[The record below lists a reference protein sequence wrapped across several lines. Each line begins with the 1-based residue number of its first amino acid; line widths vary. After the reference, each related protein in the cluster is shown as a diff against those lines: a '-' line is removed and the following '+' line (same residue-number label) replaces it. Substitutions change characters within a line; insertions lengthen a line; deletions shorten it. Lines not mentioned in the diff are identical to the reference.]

1 MRGCVWVHMG
11 RPRKNK
17 SSSKPA
23 PAGTTT
29 LEHFFAPATAEEVQ
43 QQQQQQQRVQEEE
56 EEEKQQQEPPQKKP
70 RKQAPPVRTGKGYV
84 KLCDRVSEDG
94 LPLLRKSVKSA
105 IILTLVKKSALFPTH
120 FTTPLLPLLHT

>member
-1 MRGCVWVHMG
+1 MG

-43 QQQQQQQRVQEEE
+43 QQQQQQQRVQEE